1 LELKNKIMGLFGN
14 KNEGGLMD
22 IIRCDEQEYMVWK
35 WRPSG
40 TSLSESKKANAIK
53 WGSSLRVKEGEVA
66 VFVYAQKDGTLIDFI
81 EGPYD
86 GTIKTSNFPF
96 LTSIVGSAF
105 GGGSPFQAEVY
116 FINLSSNNQ
125 LKFGI
130 PYFDIFDPRFID
142 LGVPCAVRG
151 TITFNLIDYKNFI
164 RLNRLINFDLD
175 DFKNQIKDSFVRKAK
190 SVIVNIPQENNIPVM
205 QIERKIDE
213 ISDILQSK
221 MKEIFDEFGVNL
233 KRIDIN
239 AIEIEKENDHY
250 LQLKKMTSDQQT
262 KFIDASTD
270 IDIEGKRM
278 EMQGKNF
285 QVHQLNQQTE
295 VLKTAAE
302 NLGGMGNVN
311 LGGSTLNPIG
321 MMTGMNIGNQ
331 IGNQIG
337 GMMNNQ
343 VPPPPPSQVF
353 HISLNGQNQGTFNM
367 QQLQEMLKNGLFS
380 KQHHIWKEGMT
391 DWVLAEQSTEL
402 NHLFNNQN
410 TPPPPPTN

>member
-1 LELKNKIMGLFGN
+1 MGLFGN